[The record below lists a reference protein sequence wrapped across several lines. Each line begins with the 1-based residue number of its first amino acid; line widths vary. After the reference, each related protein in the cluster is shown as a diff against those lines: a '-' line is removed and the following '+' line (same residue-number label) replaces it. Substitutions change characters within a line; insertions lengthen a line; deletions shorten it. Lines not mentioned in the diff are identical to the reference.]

1 MTLGPCRLCD
11 SRDGIVGDGGRGP
24 MPPKESHSERVLGG
38 VPATCQHSSRAPL
51 LQSPCGRATSVQ
63 GGGLSPPPPNPDR
76 GVTGTPSP
84 APISVVAEFL
94 WSLYISTQLY
104 PTGCHSRCR
113 SSALAIEGSREG
125 QQGLCGLRRSQ
136 EYPSPLSPITRLSL
150 RPSLAQLA
158 GKSTSAESR
167 YLWKTM

>member
-1 MTLGPCRLCD
+1 MR
-11 SRDGIVGDGGRGP
+11 DGGRGP
-24 MPPKESHSERVLGG
+24 IPPKATLKGSWEESRPHASPPREFPFRR
-38 VPATCQHSSRAPL
+38 VPAGEP
-51 LQSPCGRATSVQ
+51 TSVQ
-63 GGGLSPPPPNPDR
+63 GGGLSPPPPNSDR

-94 WSLYISTQLY
+94 WSLYISNQLW
-104 PTGCHSRCR
+104 PPGFHGRCR
-113 SSALAIEGSREG
+113 SSALATEGRREG
-125 QQGLCGLRRSQ
+125 RQGLCGLGRSQ
-136 EYPSPLSPITRLSL
+136 EYPSPLSPLPGLSL